1 MALRRPAP
9 WLIVHCNI
17 ACAAQHRALCID
29 VAAHLGRFLPNLAAP
44 RGGLFLVPQKRGQ
57 HRNLDEALADVVQL
71 LADDTPSPSATAIM
85 PFPATGQATG
95 NATSGPTSC

>member
-1 MALRRPAP
+1 VQRSIERCVSMLPPTLGVSSLTWAAL
-9 WLIVHCNI
+9 
-17 ACAAQHRALCID
+17 
-29 VAAHLGRFLPNLAAP
+29 